1 MPTTHRMRLLNVGA
15 VLTAVLS
22 LGAIIGT
29 AACEPDAA
37 TATGATAGHAPL
49 RRLAS
54 LTVGL
59 ILPSGETSSAS

>member
-1 MPTTHRMRLLNVGA
+1 MPTTHRIRLLNLGA

-29 AACEPDAA
+29 AACEPVPPPPP
-37 TATGATAGHAPL
+37 APL
-49 RRLAS
+49 PGTPHFDGSQA

-59 ILPSGETSSAS
+59 ILPDGER